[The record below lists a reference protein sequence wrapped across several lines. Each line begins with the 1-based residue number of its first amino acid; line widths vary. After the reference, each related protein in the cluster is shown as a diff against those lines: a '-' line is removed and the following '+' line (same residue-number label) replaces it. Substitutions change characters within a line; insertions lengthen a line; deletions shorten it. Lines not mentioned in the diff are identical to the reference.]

1 MNFRGGGAGAA
12 GSDSEDD
19 LYSGYKRKEDEALD
33 YETLAADPNFQQAV
47 KSSYGQRPTGTAAGL
62 ARRGSLK
69 SMAGGRIPTTGQQP
83 QGGGVGV
90 GGQQGQP
97 LMDPDEKRP
106 MTSVKAAGFTSQPQ
120 SSFDQPGVLAGVA
133 TFEKKREDTPEQI
146 IKGLEK
152 KTGALIE
159 ESAFA
164 YARSDFT
171 LALEKAK
178 EAGKKERHLCKQRE
192 QAGLGDQI
200 NLDLTYCVLFNLA
213 NMYHANQ
220 MYAEAQNTYNVI
232 VKNKLFNNAG
242 RLRVNMGNIYFEQ
255 KKYPQAIKMY
265 RMALDQIP
273 NTHGEMRFKI
283 MRNIGNAFA
292 RMGQYQDAISSFEVI
307 MEGNPD
313 TTTGFNLILCYFALG
328 DKGNMKKSFQLLL
341 TMIHGSDDEGNFFSG
356 FDDTQDALV
365 KEAIK
370 DDELRKMEKEKKK
383 AAENN
388 IITAAKLIA
397 PAIEKDFAAGFD
409 WCVEQV
415 KTSLYTELASELE
428 ITKAITYLKLKDFKQ
443 AIETFKAFERKDTQM
458 ASAAATNLS
467 FLYFLENDLEQAN
480 RYADIAIQSDRYN
493 ANALVNKGN
502 CLFCQGNYQ
511 KAKEYYQDARNFEA
525 SCTEAL
531 YNLGL
536 LYKKTG
542 DYDSALECF
551 NKLHAILR
559 NSSQVIY
566 QIAVMY
572 DMKGDAVQAQEWFNI
587 LISLVPTDPGV
598 LSELGEMF
606 DREGDKSQAYQYHF
620 ESYRYFPANID
631 VISWLGAYYVEC
643 EVYEQAIQY
652 FERAAT
658 VQPSEVKWQL
668 MVASCH
674 RRSGNYQQ
682 AFETYKKIHNKFPH
696 NIECLKFLVRICTD
710 LGMKEVSDYVAKLRK
725 AEKQR
730 EVKSTRIP
738 SGGKGERIRSGSRRQ
753 GSAGSDY
760 RSQENL
766 DKSLNSSINL
776 HGEYKPAQK
785 KVDASYSDPIG
796 DIPQRPKTAMRKQV
810 DDEDWGDE
818 ELGDDLLPQ

>member
-1 MNFRGGGAGAA
+1 MILIKNLSINFFL
-12 GSDSEDD
+12 SVSQ
-19 LYSGYKRKEDEALD
+19 KKALD
-33 YETLAADPNFQQAV
+33 YDTLAADPNFQQAV
-47 KSSYGQRPTGTAAGL
+47 KSSYGQRPNVAPSTASGL

-69 SMAGGRIPTTGQQP
+69 SMAGGRMPTSQAP
-83 QGGGVGV
+83 A
-90 GGQQGQP
+90 P
-97 LMDPDEKRP
+97 LIDPDEKRP
-106 MTSVKAAGFTSQPQ
+106 MTSVKAAGFTSQVPRQ
-120 SSFDQPGVLAGVA
+120 FDQPGVMSGIASL
-133 TFEKKREDTPEQI
+133 EKKQDDTPEQI
-146 IKGLEK
+146 IKTLER
-152 KTGALIE
+152 KTGSLIE

-164 YARSDFT
+164 FARNDYST
-171 LALEKAK
+171 ALEKAK

-192 QAGLGDQI
+192 QCGLGDQI

-242 RLRVNMGNIYFEQ
+242 RLRVNMGNIFFEQ

-328 DKGNMKKSFQLLL
+328 DTMNMKKSFQNLL
-341 TMIHGSDDEGNFFSG
+341 TMIYGSEDDMSFYSS
-356 FDDTQDALV
+356 FDDTQDGLV

-370 DDELRKMEKEKKK
+370 DDELRKMEKDKKK
-383 AAENN
+383 TAENN

-415 KTSLYTELASELE
+415 KTSIYTELASELE

-443 AIETFKAFERKDTQM
+443 AIDTFKAFEKKDTQM

-493 ANALVNKGN
+493 ANALVNKAN
-502 CLFCQGNYQ
+502 CLFSQGNYQ

-542 DYDSALECF
+542 DFDSALECF

-559 NSSQVIY
+559 NSAQVIY
-566 QIAVMY
+566 QIGVLH
-572 DMKGDAVQAQEWFNI
+572 DMKGDSVQAQEWFNI
-587 LISLVPTDPGV
+587 LISLVPTDPGI
-598 LSELGEMF
+598 LSQLGEIF
-606 DREGDKSQAYQYHF
+606 DRDGDKSQAYQYHF
-620 ESYRYFPANID
+620 ESYRYYPANIE
-631 VISWLGAYYVEC
+631 VISWLGGVLC
-643 EVYEQAIQY
+643 
-652 FERAAT
+652 R
-658 VQPSEVKWQL
+658 
-668 MVASCH
+668 M
-674 RRSGNYQQ
+674 
-682 AFETYKKIHNKFPH
+682 
-696 NIECLKFLVRICTD
+696 
-710 LGMKEVSDYVAKLRK
+710 
-725 AEKQR
+725 
-730 EVKSTRIP
+730 
-738 SGGKGERIRSGSRRQ
+738 
-753 GSAGSDY
+753 
-760 RSQENL
+760 
-766 DKSLNSSINL
+766 
-776 HGEYKPAQK
+776 
-785 KVDASYSDPIG
+785 
-796 DIPQRPKTAMRKQV
+796 
-810 DDEDWGDE
+810 
-818 ELGDDLLPQ
+818 